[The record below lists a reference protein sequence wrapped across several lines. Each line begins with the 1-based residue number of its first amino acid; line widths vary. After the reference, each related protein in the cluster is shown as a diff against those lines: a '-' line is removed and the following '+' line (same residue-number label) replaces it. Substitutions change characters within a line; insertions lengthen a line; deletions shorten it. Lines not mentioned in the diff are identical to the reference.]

1 LRITFAPNL
10 FFNYFHNTA
19 RSSALKQPLQRVT
32 DNLSKVDKI
41 ALFWSS
47 LTQGLDAI
55 WKSITNITWA
65 DVGNFALAMVNPV
78 EFYNTVSGAVKG
90 IWTELS
96 DWGGFEKDPV
106 GMILKK
112 GSNVGVQLLTI
123 CGVITGLLLVLSIAA
138 TVGSF
143 FTAGAL
149 IPLTTWLWSATATM
163 GSVTIWVGV
172 ITAALSVLSGIKNA
186 YEMHSAKTAE
196 VLFQNNAELKKDAG
210 NTAIAILAIVGG
222 KGQVSGA
229 KQMLEMLKKY
239 PKTFAKR
246 MFIELKKNFMRK
258 LLWAPRTVA
267 AMFKKDTWKNLYA
280 SLRRYLSRNSDELA
294 EEQPNRDL
302 KNDPVKENVDDKKS
316 GTNEPR
322 EKPDKVTKEP
332 TVEDKKA
339 SENYKKHEND
349 VDDAEKKKLK
359 KDADDDVPDGP
370 DSDSKRRALF
380 MAKVITEAND
390 KVDTPA
396 AGLIA
401 ELMPL
406 KAMKGV
412 KGFDAKKDELTG
424 THDIVMYGSKFNI
437 KKDYTEKGD
446 GKEGASTVGQAS
458 RSIKEQLS
466 SKREAIVR
474 VNSKEDAETLLR
486 DFISGDE
493 HIGSYMD
500 TTQEFTFHPQ
510 KSASDYLPRPSSRKR
525 GTYHWDDFN
534 PSAKIGDH
542 AIQGAHL
549 QIHTFEGF
557 VVRIFF

>member
-1 LRITFAPNL
+1 
-10 FFNYFHNTA
+10 
-19 RSSALKQPLQRVT
+19 
-32 DNLSKVDKI
+32 
-41 ALFWSS
+41 
-47 LTQGLDAI
+47 LDAI

-359 KDADDDVPDGP
+359 KDADEDVPDGP

-446 GKEGASTVGQAS
+446 GKEDKNKNEIEIIVDTYEQARNKAFDIIGDMGTGSEPLIGTLERSKGFGKVIGRISKDKKVRWRLDYDPEKGMHINVEDFRLGKGTKASKYA
-458 RSIKEQLS
+458 IKF
-466 SKREAIVR
+466 K
-474 VNSKEDAETLLR
+474 
-486 DFISGDE
+486 GDE
-493 HIGSYMD
+493 D
-500 TTQEFTFHPQ
+500 TFVSLL
-510 KSASDYLPRPSSRKR
+510 K
-525 GTYHWDDFN
+525 
-534 PSAKIGDH
+534 
-542 AIQGAHL
+542 HL
-549 QIHTFEGF
+549 N
-557 VVRIFF
+557 R